1 MFSIRVTEQVMM
13 SGTTRKAGRLPK
25 FFAIDFFCGAGG
37 TTRGL
42 IDAGGYVIA
51 GVDKEGSC
59 KDTYERNN
67 VNTTLDC
74 KPALYLQRDI
84 FDQTD
89 EYPEGQGQQLLS
101 ELSALANE
109 YQTKYRG
116 IPLLLA
122 ICAPCQPFTQMTR
135 IEMTD
140 ERSLAR
146 LRDRGLL
153 GQTYQFI
160 KELNPTLILSE
171 NVAGIQKESYG
182 GVWQDFEGK
191 LRKNGYVVGS
201 EIVDCSRYG
210 IPQNRKR
217 SIMLAIN
224 KVDCRPEIIQAEDGP
239 GGTLVVPESDPKSPA
254 VTVREAIGHFPPI
267 KAGERHETIP
277 NHQTSALSSINL
289 QRIRL
294 VQPGGDNFVF
304 NDSNLALPCHQRLR
318 EKPKAGGSGD
328 HKRAFSDIY
337 TRMHPDKPSP
347 TMTTKC
353 TSISNGRFGHY
364 DMGQDRAISVR
375 EAAALQTFPDDYV
388 FYGDSF
394 MACAKMVGNA
404 VPPKLSEFFGK
415 FLVKG
420 LRKDARPFYFPD
432 DTEPQLTLFTQIA
445 AE

>member
-1 MFSIRVTEQVMM
+1 M
-13 SGTTRKAGRLPK
+13 
-25 FFAIDFFCGAGG
+25 
-37 TTRGL
+37 
-42 IDAGGYVIA
+42 
-51 GVDKEGSC
+51 
-59 KDTYERNN
+59 
-67 VNTTLDC
+67 
-74 KPALYLQRDI
+74 YLQRDI
-84 FDQTD
+84 FAQTD
-89 EYPEGQGQQLLS
+89 EYPEGQGQQLLG
-101 ELSALANE
+101 ELSALVNE
-109 YQTKYRG
+109 FQTRYPR

-140 ERSLAR
+140 ERSLGR

-153 GQTYQFI
+153 GQTFKYVE
-160 KELNPTLILSE
+160 ELTPTLILSE

-191 LRKNGYVVGS
+191 LRQNGYVVGS
-201 EIVDCSRYG
+201 NIVDCSRFG
-210 IPQNRKR
+210 IPQIRKR

-224 KVDCRPEIIQAEDGP
+224 KVDCLPEVVVDADAEGNRLTVPDRD
-239 GGTLVVPESDPKSPA
+239 PESRV
-254 VTVREAIGHFPPI
+254 VTVQETIGRFPPI
-267 KAGERHETIP
+267 KAGEKHGEIDNHE
-277 NHQTSALSSINL
+277 TSALSAINL

-318 EKPKAGGSGD
+318 EKPKKEGKGD

-347 TMTTKC
+347 TITTKC

-364 DMGQDRAISVR
+364 DMSQDRAISVR

-394 MACAKMVGNA
+394 MATAKMVGNA
-404 VPPKLSEFFGK
+404 VPPKLSQFFAEH
-415 FLVKG
+415 LLKG
-420 LRKDARPFYFPD
+420 LRPDARPYYFPD
-432 DTEPQLTLFTQIA
+432 DTPAQRELPLQIA

>member
-1 MFSIRVTEQVMM
+1 MM
-13 SGTTRKAGRLPK
+13 SGTSGKAEQLPK

-51 GVDKEGSC
+51 GVDKEASC
-59 KDTYERNN
+59 KETYERNN
-67 VNTTLDC
+67 VNTTLDG

-89 EYPEGQGQQLLS
+89 EYPEGQGQQLLG
-101 ELSALANE
+101 ELSALVND
-109 YQTKYRG
+109 YQTRHPG

-153 GQTYQFI
+153 GQTFKYVE
-160 KELNPTLILSE
+160 ELTPTLILSE

-201 EIVDCSRYG
+201 NIVDAARFG
-210 IPQNRKR
+210 IPQSRKR

-224 KVDCRPEIIQAEDGP
+224 KVDCRPEIITTEDGP
-239 GGTLVVPESDPKSPA
+239 GGSLTVPDSDPGSRT
-254 VTVREAIGHFPPI
+254 VTVREAISHFPPL
-267 KAGERHETIP
+267 KAGERHEEIP
-277 NHQTSALSSINL
+277 NHETSRLSEVNL
-289 QRIRL
+289 KRIRL

-304 NDSNLALPCHQRLR
+304 DESNLALPCHQRLR
-318 EKPKAGGSGD
+318 EKPKKDGGGD
-328 HKRAFSDIY
+328 QRRAFSDIY
-337 TRMHPDKPSP
+337 TRMHPDKPAP

-364 DMGQDRAISVR
+364 DMSQDRAISVR

-388 FYGDSF
+388 FYADSF
-394 MACAKMVGNA
+394 MATAKMVGNA
-404 VPPKLSEFFGK
+404 VPPKLSQFFAEL
-415 FLVKG
+415 LVEG
-420 LRKDARPFYFPD
+420 LRPDARPFYFPD
-432 DTEPQLTLFTQIA
+432 DTPSQSSLFLQVA